1 MDVTVKEIWLQNIKQ
16 ATIMQLLNPMYSRE
30 ILIILMVSFNIA
42 FYTLI
47 SLREKINMI

>member
-1 MDVTVKEIWLQNIKQ
+1 MEIWVQNVKQ
-16 ATIMQLLNPMYSRE
+16 ATIMQLLNTMSSLE

-47 SLREKINMI
+47 SLKGKINVI